1 MTKLSPY
8 FAFAKKSFLGR
19 SAYRFDHFMGIF
31 STVLRIFIFWEIYRA
46 LYGTRTEV
54 DGITLTMVTTSFIL
68 SLGLESIFFVN
79 DYYLP
84 DRIHNGS
91 IATELLLPVNI
102 HGRMLADN
110 LGHTLFQLLFHFVPA
125 LAISMFFRKIAAP
138 AAFPMLLLFIG
149 SALLGYG
156 VLWTISFAMQ
166 MLSFWLIN
174 VWSVMTIKNVFVNV
188 LSGSMIPLWFMP
200 DWMRGVIRFTPFSS
214 IYFTPVQ
221 IYLGQLSLPE
231 ILRGFLVQFFWI
243 VALFSVGMLLWKKGQ
258 KKLIVQGG

>member
-8 FAFAKKSFLGR
+8 LAFARKSFLGR
-19 SAYRFDHFMGIF
+19 SAYRFDHFMGIL

-46 LYGTRTEV
+46 LYGGRAEV
-54 DGITLTMVTTSFIL
+54 DGITITMVATNFIL
-68 SLGLESIFFVN
+68 SLGLESVFYVN

-84 DRIHNGS
+84 SRIQNGS

-110 LGHTLFQLLFHFVPA
+110 LGHALFQLLFHFGPA
-125 LAISMFFRKIAAP
+125 VAFSVLFIRIAAP
-138 AAFPMLLLFIG
+138 AELSMAFLFLL
-149 SALLGYG
+149 SAFLGYG
-156 VLWTISFAMQ
+156 VLWTVSFVAQ

-221 IYLGQLSLPE
+221 IYLGQLSLTE
-231 ILRGFLVQFFWI
+231 ILCGFGVQVFWI
-243 VALFSVGMLLWKKGQ
+243 LALFLAGMLLWKKGQ
-258 KKLIVQGG
+258 KKLVVQGG

>member
-8 FAFAKKSFLGR
+8 LAFARKSFLGR
-19 SAYRFDHFMGIF
+19 SAYRFDHFMGVF
-31 STVLRIFIFWEIYRA
+31 STILRIFIFWEIYRA
-46 LYGTRTEV
+46 LYGGKAEV
-54 DGITLTMVTTSFIL
+54 DGITITMVATNFIL
-68 SLGLESIFFVN
+68 SLGLESVFFVN

-84 DRIHNGS
+84 DRIQNGS

-110 LGHTLFQLLFHFVPA
+110 LGHALFQLLFHFVPA
-125 LAISMFFRKIAAP
+125 VAVSLLFIKIAAP
-138 AAFPMLLLFIG
+138 AELSMLFLFLL

-156 VLWTISFAMQ
+156 VLWTISFAVQ

-200 DWMRGVIRFTPFSS
+200 DWMKGIIRFTPFSS

-221 IYLGQLSLPE
+221 IYLGQLSLME
-231 ILRGFLVQFFWI
+231 ILRGFLIQFFWI
-243 VALFSVGMLLWKKGQ
+243 AALFSVGMLLWKKGQ
-258 KKLIVQGG
+258 KKLVVQGG

>member
-8 FAFAKKSFLGR
+8 LAFAKKSFLGR
-19 SAYRFDHFMGIF
+19 SAYRFNHLMGIL

-46 LYGTRTEV
+46 LYGGRTEV
-54 DGITLTMVTTSFIL
+54 DGITLTMVATSFII
-68 SLGLESIFFVN
+68 SLGLESVFFVN

-84 DRIHNGS
+84 DRVRNGS

-110 LGHTLFQLLFHFVPA
+110 LGHTLFQLLFHFIPA
-125 LAISMFFRKIAAP
+125 AAAAMFFNQAAAP
-138 AAFPMLLLFIG
+138 AGLLMLLLFLF

-156 VLWTISFAMQ
+156 VLWTISFALQ

-174 VWSVMTIKNVFVNV
+174 VWSVMTIKNVLVNV

-200 DWMRGVIRFTPFSS
+200 DWMKGVIRFTPFSS

-231 ILRGFLVQFFWI
+231 ILRGFLVQFLWI
-243 VALFSVGMLLWKKGQ
+243 VLLFSMGMLLWKKGQ
-258 KKLIVQGG
+258 KKLVVQGG